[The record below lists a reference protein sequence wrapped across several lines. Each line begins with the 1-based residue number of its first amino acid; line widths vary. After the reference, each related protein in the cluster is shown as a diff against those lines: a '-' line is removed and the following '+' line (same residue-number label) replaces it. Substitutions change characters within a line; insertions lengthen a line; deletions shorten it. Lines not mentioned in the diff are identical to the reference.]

1 VFLINNPT
9 PEEQPLVRAMGVR
22 STIRVFDWSDDFT
35 RVPTDL
41 AAQEAMEAAVDEIL
55 QGADLVL
62 AINETLAARARAR
75 GIRAAVVPNGT
86 NMEPEPGPPRG
97 RAARKLRARL
107 TPPVLGYAGFVN
119 ERRIDLEIIEHLAR
133 SLPKCSLLFL
143 GPVFRDFHLRFPR
156 LPNIHFHPAVPY
168 RVLQDHIR
176 VFDVCLV
183 PHLVNAHTAGN
194 DPIKFADYLSTG
206 RPIVTTPVAGSERW
220 PGLVRV
226 AGSPEAFFAEVEAA
240 LGDCDRV
247 GEAARL
253 EAARQNS
260 WSGRVRTVEEA
271 IAACFGGAPARA
283 SGAVPRQTAPSP
295 VSPATRSSRGEG
307 PERSHP
313 DPR

>member
-1 VFLINNPT
+1 MTWTPVLFLPGTRSNPGRERTNIETVVRLTEHWLGGRPDVFLINNPT

-183 PHLVNAHTAGN
+183 PHLVNAHRLSVYRTPDCHDPGRRLRTMAG
-194 DPIKFADYLSTG
+194 
-206 RPIVTTPVAGSERW
+206 
-220 PGLVRV
+220 
-226 AGSPEAFFAEVEAA
+226 
-240 LGDCDRV
+240 
-247 GEAARL
+247 
-253 EAARQNS
+253 
-260 WSGRVRTVEEA
+260 
-271 IAACFGGAPARA
+271 ARA
-283 SGAVPRQTAPSP
+283 GCRLA
-295 VSPATRSSRGEG
+295 RSVLR
-307 PERSHP
+307 
-313 DPR
+313 